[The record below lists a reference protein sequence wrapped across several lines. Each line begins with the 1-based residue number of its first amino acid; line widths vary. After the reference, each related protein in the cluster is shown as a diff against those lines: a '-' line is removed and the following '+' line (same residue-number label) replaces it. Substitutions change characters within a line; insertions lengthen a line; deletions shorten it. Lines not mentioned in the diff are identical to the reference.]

1 MIDHSIDQQMRSC
14 GNVASAWFAAAALAW
29 TLCGGSAVLEAQ
41 APSGCA
47 ADGYRVIAQRWDPVL
62 KRAWESRQECTHP
75 DWPLRMVA
83 MSARADDASATGP
96 AMIRAKAAEPA
107 TETMQQPLLVK
118 AGDTVRVWMQDSA
131 LRIEMTGVVDR
142 SARRGDRVGVQMTRH
157 DEETGLTVQRIEG
170 TVSGLEEVEMGR

>member
-1 MIDHSIDQQMRSC
+1 MIDHSLEHQTRRC
-14 GNVASAWFAAAALAW
+14 GDVASAWFAVAALAW
-29 TLCGGSAVLEAQ
+29 TACGGSAVLDAQ
-41 APSGCA
+41 AQSGCA

-62 KRAWESRQECTHP
+62 KRGWESRQECMHP

-83 MSARADDASATGP
+83 MSTRADDALATGP

-107 TETMQQPLLVK
+107 SEKMQQPLLVK

-142 SARRGDRVGVQMTRH
+142 SARQGDRVAVQMTRH

-170 TVSGLEEVEMGR
+170 TVSGLEEVEIGR